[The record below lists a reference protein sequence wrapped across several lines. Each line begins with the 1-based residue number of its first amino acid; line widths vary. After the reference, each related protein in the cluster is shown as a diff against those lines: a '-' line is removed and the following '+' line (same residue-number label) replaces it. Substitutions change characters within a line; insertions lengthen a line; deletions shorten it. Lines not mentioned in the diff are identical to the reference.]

1 MKNLTSTLI
10 VILSLTTLTQ
20 AQSTFDKRFF
30 DRTDAFLKIHVQDG
44 KVDYQSLAGNPALK
58 SLILE
63 IESANLQGLD
73 ANTTQAFYINAYN
86 LLVINAAA
94 EAYPLNSVL
103 RLNGFF
109 DAKKRMVA
117 GDKMTLNQ
125 LEKDRLLKTY
135 NDPRFHFALVCG
147 AIDCPPI
154 TTFAYRP
161 ELLDQQLEA
170 QTKKALNNPTF
181 IKIDPE
187 NQSAALSQIFEWYSN
202 DFGGGKEAARSFI
215 NNYRASAIP
224 EDYKISFYGYD
235 WSLNDLTQS
244 KSNAELG
251 NSANR
256 YVVSAAIAKG
266 TTETKI
272 FNNLYTQRT
281 GDGENL
287 TQRSTFFTS
296 FVSFLYGVD
305 NRFNAGF
312 DLRYRRVANEAL
324 PNSPF
329 GVFGS
334 GDASAFRQGITT
346 IGPKIRWAPF
356 EKLPNFS
363 IESAFWF
370 PIGEDLEGNGEL
382 PFIDWNGATWWT
394 QFFNDFTLGSKL
406 SLFTEIDIL
415 WEDIGDVDE
424 GALNRVST
432 PATVILSYFP
442 NPKTTLYALTNF
454 SPFWQENFDYFAQAG
469 LGAKYQV
476 NRNLEFEVLYTA
488 FTNDFLQTN
497 NGQAS
502 TLNFGIRVNR

>member
-1 MKNLTSTLI
+1 MKNLTNTLI
-10 VILSLTTLTQ
+10 LLLSLTTLVN
-20 AQSTFDKRFF
+20 AQSNITNAFF
-30 DRTDAFLKIHVQDG
+30 DRTETFLQAHVQDG
-44 KVDYQSLAGNPALK
+44 KVAYEDLDQNAELAG
-58 SLILE
+58 LIKE
-63 IESANLQGLD
+63 IETANLQGLD
-73 ANTTQAFYINAYN
+73 AKTIQAFYINAYN
-86 LLVINAAA
+86 LLVIDAAA
-94 EAYPLNSVL
+94 EAYPVNSVL
-103 RLNGFF
+103 RVIGFF
-109 DAKKRMVA
+109 DSKKRLVA
-117 GDKMTLNQ
+117 GEKITLNQ

-135 NDPRFHFALVCG
+135 QDPRFHFVLVCG
-147 AIDCPPI
+147 AIGCPPI
-154 TTFAYRP
+154 TDFAYRP
-161 ELLDQQLEA
+161 ELLDEQLET
-170 QTKKALNNPTF
+170 QTKKALNNPEF
-181 IKIDPE
+181 IIV
-187 NQSAALSQIFEWYSN
+187 NAAEQKAELSQIFEWYDG
-202 DFGGGKEAARSFI
+202 DFGGGKESARTFI
-215 NNYRASAIP
+215 NKYRTSAIP
-224 EDYKISFYGYD
+224 ADYKIGFYAYD
-235 WSLNDLTQS
+235 WSLNDVTKNNS
-244 KSNAELG
+244 IAAIG

-256 YVVSAAIAKG
+256 YVVSAAIAEG

-296 FVSFLYGVD
+296 FVSFLYGVN

-324 PNSPF
+324 PNSAF

-334 GDASAFRQGITT
+334 GDAGSFRQGVTT

-370 PIGEDLEGNGEL
+370 PIGEDLEGNGDL

-394 QFFNDFTLGSKL
+394 QFFNDYTLSSKF
-406 SLFTEIDIL
+406 SLFTEIDFL
-415 WEDIGDVDE
+415 WEDIGNVEE

-442 NPKTTLYALTNF
+442 NPKTTLYVLTNY

-476 NRNLEFEVLYTA
+476 NRNLEFEMLYTA